1 MRFEKPIIWTTIIA
15 LIIGAFGM
23 FQKLTEGNLEA
34 NIGSYIPWGLGVAG
48 YAYLMGLSAGSFLL
62 SAATYAFELKSLEK
76 VKRLGLIIALSTA
89 LPGMLLVFT
98 DIGHPFRIFS
108 SVLHLNTGS
117 VMGLMFILY
126 PLYLIILIAMLW
138 LTTDESRN
146 VKNIAIA
153 GILVAIAF
161 ELGGGALYGVV
172 GARGFWNPLLLPL
185 MFLAAGMLS
194 GIALVAFSKYILHP
208 EDSTEAFRDIGK
220 AMLILIAIYGVLELL
235 DIVSI
240 YYFGVPENIGSVN
253 LMLFGP
259 FAWVFWIFFVFGT
272 VLVPAGLLIFK
283 KNEEWS
289 VPLASFLVAI
299 SALSTK
305 LNTVLPGL
313 AVPEMA
319 GLETAFVH
327 ARLSFNYFPS
337 GMEWL
342 EFIFAVA
349 LASIL
354 IIIGNRVLIEK
365 KSIASIFKEMI

>member
-1 MRFEKPIIWTTIIA
+1 MRFEKPIIWTTLIA
-15 LIIGAFGM
+15 LIIGAFGI
-23 FQKLTEGNLEA
+23 FQKLTAGNLEA

-48 YAYLMGLSAGSFLL
+48 YAYLMGLSAGSFIL
-62 SAATYAFELKSLEK
+62 SAAAYAFELKSLEK
-76 VKRLGLIIALSTA
+76 VRRLGLIAALSTA
-89 LPGMLLVFT
+89 IPGLLLVFL

-108 SVLHLNTGS
+108 SALNLNTGS
-117 VMGLMFILY
+117 VMGLLFILY
-126 PLYLIILIAMLW
+126 PLYLVILIAMLW
-138 LTTDESRN
+138 LTKNDGRN

-153 GILVAIAF
+153 GILVAVAF
-161 ELGGGALYGVV
+161 ELLGGALYGAV
-172 GARGFWNPLLLPL
+172 GARTFWNPWLLSP
-185 MFLAAGMLS
+185 MFLTAGMLS

-208 EDSTEAFRDIGK
+208 EDPTEALGDIGK
-220 AMLILIAIYGVLELL
+220 AILILIAIYGVLELL

-240 YYFGVPENIGSVN
+240 YYFAVPENIDSVK

-272 VLVPAGLLIFK
+272 ILVPAALLIFK
-283 KNEEWS
+283 KNEEWA
-289 VPLASFLVAI
+289 VPLASVLVAI
-299 SALSTK
+299 SALSAK

-327 ARLSFNYFPS
+327 ARLTFNYFPS
-337 GMEWL
+337 TMEWL

-365 KSIASIFKEMI
+365 KSITSIFKEMI